1 LRRIGLN
8 YSKNQR
14 TGALTM
20 YDFAYEKPGS
30 LTDAVAVLSA
40 DMDAKALAGGQTFI
54 PVLKQRLNKPSTVVD
69 LAKLGLS
76 GITVSADTV
85 TIGAMTT
92 HAAIASHP
100 QIKAKIPGLQHQAAL
115 IGDEA
120 VRHRGTMGGSLAN
133 NDPAACYPSAL
144 LALGGTITTDRRTIA
159 ADDFF
164 QGMFTTA
171 LEAGEIITSIAL
183 PIPQKSAYE
192 KFRNP
197 ASRYAIVGVFVAKF
211 ASGVRLAIT
220 GASQGGVFRHT
231 AFETALSANFAPE
244 AIAGITTP
252 ADDLNGDIHAS
263 AEYRAHLIGVVAKRA
278 VAKAT

>member
-1 LRRIGLN
+1 
-8 YSKNQR
+8 
-14 TGALTM
+14 M
-20 YDFAYEKPGS
+20 YDFAYEKPSS
-30 LTDAVAVLSA
+30 LADAVKLLSA
-40 DMDAKALAGGQTFI
+40 DADAKALAGGQTFI

-69 LAKLGLS
+69 LSKLGLS
-76 GITVSADTV
+76 GITVAGDKI
-85 TIGAMTT
+85 TIGAMTR
-92 HAAIASHP
+92 HADIASNAD
-100 QIKAKIPGLQHQAAL
+100 IKAKIPGLAHQASM
-115 IGDEA
+115 IGDDA

-144 LALGGTITTDRRTIA
+144 LALGGTIKTDKRSIT

-171 LEAGEIITSIAL
+171 LEPGEIITAIEL

-231 AFETALSANFAPE
+231 EMEKALSAKFSPD
-244 AIAGITTP
+244 AIAGIKTP
-252 ADDLNGDIHAS
+252 ADGLNGDIHAS
-263 AEYRAHLIGVVAKRA
+263 AEYRAHLIGVVSKRA
-278 VAKAT
+278 VAQVA

>member
-1 LRRIGLN
+1 
-8 YSKNQR
+8 
-14 TGALTM
+14 M
-20 YDFAYEKPGS
+20 YDFAYQKPGS
-30 LTDAVAVLSA
+30 LTDAVTLLSA
-40 DMDAKALAGGQTFI
+40 DPDAKALAGGQTFI

-76 GITVSADTV
+76 GITVSGDSV

-92 HAAIASHP
+92 HAEIASSP
-100 QIKAKIPGLQHQAAL
+100 EIKAKIPGLQHQASL

-144 LALGGTITTDRRTIA
+144 LALGGTIKTDRRSIA

-171 LEAGEIITSIAL
+171 LEPGEIITSVEM

-211 ASGVRLAIT
+211 PAGVRLAIT

-231 AFETALSANFAPE
+231 AMETALSANFSPD
-244 AIAGITTP
+244 AIAGISTP
-252 ADDLNGDIHAS
+252 ADGLNGDIHAS

>member
-1 LRRIGLN
+1 
-8 YSKNQR
+8 
-14 TGALTM
+14 M
-20 YDFAYEKPGS
+20 YDFAYQKPGS
-30 LTDAVAVLSA
+30 LADVVKVLSG
-40 DMDAKALAGGQTFI
+40 DPDAKALAGGQTFI

-69 LAKLGLS
+69 LAKLGLT
-76 GITVSADTV
+76 GITVSGDKV

-92 HAAIASHP
+92 HATIASSP
-100 QIKAKIPGLQHQAAL
+100 EIKAKIPGLQHQASI

-144 LALGGTITTDRRTIA
+144 LALGGTIKTDRRSIT

-171 LEAGEIITSIAL
+171 LEQGEIITAIEL

-211 ASGVRLAIT
+211 PTGVRLAIT
-220 GASQGGVFRHT
+220 GAGQGGVFRHT
-231 AFETALSANFAPE
+231 EMEKALSANFAPD
-244 AIAGITTP
+244 AIAGIVTP
-252 ADDLNGDIHAS
+252 ADGLNGDIHAS
-263 AEYRAHLIGVVAKRA
+263 SEYRAHLIGVVSKRA
-278 VAKAT
+278 VAKAA